1 MRKRPVTFISAG
13 TLTLALGLAPAP
25 TVIAQEQPEQRPPV
39 ISWEV
44 TDATLA
50 DSVTRFDAPASITV
64 YDAQSSVESL
74 GDEDSEDD
82 VIVLEADILFAAMEW
97 ELSEQSDARIVDL
110 TERVPEGASI
120 EVHGHTDSNP
130 MPAEHDVDNQGL
142 SENRAQAVAD
152 VLAEERSD
160 LELNVEGFGADQPA
174 ESEDPDDPGT
184 YAANRRV
191 EIRYD

>member
-1 MRKRPVTFISAG
+1 MRRRLLTLSGAG
-13 TLTLALGLAPAP
+13 ALALGLSTAP
-25 TVIAQEQPEQRPPV
+25 TVFAQDRPEQSPPERT
-39 ISWEV
+39 WEV
-44 TDATLA
+44 TEEILA
-50 DSVTRFDAPASITV
+50 ASVARYDAPASIAI
-64 YDAQSSVESL
+64 YDTESSIQSL
-74 GDEDSEDD
+74 GDTELEDD

-97 ELSEQSDARIVDL
+97 ELSEQADARIVDL
-110 TERVPEGASI
+110 TEQVPEGASI

-152 VLAEERSD
+152 VLAEERPD

-174 ESEDPDDPGT
+174 ETEDPDDPGT